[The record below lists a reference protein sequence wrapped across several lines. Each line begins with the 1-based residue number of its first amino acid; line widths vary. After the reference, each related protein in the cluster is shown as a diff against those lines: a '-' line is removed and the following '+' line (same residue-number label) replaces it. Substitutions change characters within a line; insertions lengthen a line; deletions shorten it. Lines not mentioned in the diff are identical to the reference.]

1 MDAAIAL
8 VQERCGPEL
17 AAFQDCLDKTAHPK
31 NCERARRAM
40 NLCTDAKVPAIR
52 LINEQCS
59 KANRAFAECLHQ
71 NPNDPQQCLPQLR
84 VFHDCSEEVFQR
96 SQAQFASGQ
105 EQRSA

>member
-8 VQERCGPEL
+8 VQENCGAEL
-17 AAFQDCLDKTAHPK
+17 AAFQDCLDRTTHPK

-52 LINEQCS
+52 LINEQCGEV
-59 KANRAFAECLHQ
+59 NRAFAECLHQ

-84 VFHDCSEEVFQR
+84 AFHDCSEEVSQR
-96 SQAQFASGQ
+96 SQSMLASG
-105 EQRSA
+105 EERRSA